1 MKLAPALVV
10 ILLTVFTAES
20 TIAAGDPC
28 MTYTEIYEPHR
39 STAHVVTGGF
49 SCDVGLQPGW
59 YRFTAYTGGKMAE
72 ECQDTG
78 HCGTRTPIWLNGI
91 HPDIADGITDMTACI
106 SYGLNLCC
114 VTEISIQVKKCPEGF
129 YVYNLAA
136 PYGCDSGYCV
146 GSIAPCGPDEAYNYF
161 HKRCGDITPTL
172 TDRPVLYNPIIDEHY
187 RVVYKCEIMY
197 GTPGDNAEFEV
208 AFLFDGELYDDVPND
223 TVVNTGNSLYANLN
237 AWHLGEFRDP
247 TNNRLI
253 WESKMGKEITCAVR
267 ANWEGREEKTDWISS
282 EPKWAGIQIAT
293 HHLINLPQEEESFY
307 ELTFYSTVPFT
318 CWGDRDAD
326 GSCSIEIPFWLGG
339 NGVATSTCKFEI
351 QANKWSDDTQR
362 ADGQII
368 KMRAVKD
375 QDQRNPTQ
383 TMTINLGAPTYRNPF
398 FHEHAGWFVP
408 HMFSG
413 YTPEATI
420 QVRVE
425 DAREGRCT
433 STGDPHIRT
442 FDNGPQAHNIAHGD
456 FVLYASTARE
466 FEVQSRHWTCGSAG
480 TVTCNCGVAVREA
493 NDIVIIDMCQ
503 SRYGYAHP
511 TVSYKTAT
519 GGPLSHAVTVE
530 RDPTGKK
537 HKVSM
542 PSGAYIVSDAR
553 LTHMQITVHAPGAD
567 FRNTEGLCGYWDGD
581 PSNDLRMRDGSLS
594 PSHTWRDWHHE
605 YSEDWRV
612 RGPNFF
618 HDDCF
623 TPTDD
628 PIPNVEYC
636 QCISGNSLECDFKKL
651 VKRNNVGN
659 IQTEMTH
666 GGADD
671 TLLRASG
678 NIQCARRRKRDVAD
692 IRLDPELYT
701 DDLNELGDYDYD
713 PQLNFQP
720 IVNDWPTPNFGI
732 TEDQAR
738 DICREAVTNLT
749 VATACRDVVG
759 IDIFSKVDTCM
770 ADIQVTE
777 DISYALSAAEEI
789 EEECSARAYQN
800 TSLYEVNEDGVA
812 VPPTIITSQL
822 CPRQCSQ
829 RGECVNGT
837 CQCKEGYISADC
849 SMKAGRA
856 PQVLSLPA
864 KGLCDIRHRPC
875 MKAVLLADGLID
887 SENLT
892 CRVTQVPIHNGVREV
907 QHDTTGQTEG
917 RMLSSGEV
925 RCHLPRSPVA
935 LGTPAEREGAV
946 THGMMLSVSNDGQ
959 RFSQELLFTVYD
971 SVCQECTDGGNCF
984 WKPNTCIIRGH
995 CFASGEADPNNWC
1008 QQCLPQFSNTTW
1020 TERPVNQ
1027 APRFNSPSTIT
1038 KVAGEN
1044 LTLTIGA
1051 VDPEGRPLTLS
1062 RDPGSP
1068 SPDGVLLLSNG
1079 ELSWHGHDS
1088 SPFSM
1093 LITITDECGASFQQ
1107 TFQFQIMDCP
1117 CQHNGVCIPDVT
1129 KPRGQGFYTCEC
1141 PGYTGQYCET
1151 EIDECA
1157 ASPCKNGTCI
1167 DRVNG
1172 YNCTC
1177 DAGSTGP
1184 NCGINIDDL
1193 CAQGACHSGVSCIN
1207 LGGGEVRC
1215 GRCPAGYF
1223 GNGYICEDIDE
1234 CADAQAYGCHHICQ
1248 NVPGS
1253 YRCTCQ
1259 PGFLLVGQDCIDLD
1273 ECLVGISECSHI
1285 CVNTNGSYTCLCPQD
1300 LVLGPDGK
1308 ACRDVDEC
1316 LSTPCM
1322 HGGQCH
1328 NGDNQFTCTCPRGWI
1343 GEICEE
1349 DINECVLTNHGCEY
1363 QCTNTPGGYECV
1375 CPEGHVVAADGKS
1388 CEVPSEVLTTVTAQE
1403 ITDCRKT
1410 GCPDKQTQECVEA
1423 NGVHVCQCVAGYYL
1437 AEGGT
1442 LCKESTAFTGEI
1454 TLTTFNG
1461 NKAVFTAD
1469 GLGTPGSREFI
1480 EMATLLEE
1488 ALNTI
1493 LQSSSLQDKFL
1504 GCKVKT
1510 FRQGSVIAEFEIYV
1524 VEDAGLSPSD
1534 VMDAIL
1540 NGLSNN
1546 TISGTNGVIVVIPSS
1561 LQVSSQATD
1570 APDQMW
1576 YNNPMYLTLLC
1587 VGCAVLVTTLIVGAV
1602 CLLTSPKRR
1611 RKMVVRDSMADMGM
1625 TDMTGK
1631 DQGIDGPATEDDK
1644 YE

>member
-1 MKLAPALVV
+1 MKHTTISTNDVEITYPHHLAVALRLP
-10 ILLTVFTAES
+10 IHTIPSLLQDYLS
-20 TIAAGDPC
+20 TPSRIC
-28 MTYTEIYEPHR
+28 FKITYPVSASRLPIHTIPYLLQDYLSRICFKITYPRHPVSASRLPIHATPSLLQDYLYTPSRICFKITYPHHPVSASR
-39 STAHVVTGGF
+39 LPIHTIPYLLQDYLSTPSH
-49 SCDVGLQPGW
+49 
-59 YRFTAYTGGKMAE
+59 
-72 ECQDTG
+72 
-78 HCGTRTPIWLNGI
+78 
-91 HPDIADGITDMTACI
+91 
-106 SYGLNLCC
+106 
-114 VTEISIQVKKCPEGF
+114 
-129 YVYNLAA
+129 
-136 PYGCDSGYCV
+136 
-146 GSIAPCGPDEAYNYF
+146 
-161 HKRCGDITPTL
+161 ITPTL

-253 WESKMGKEITCAVR
+253 WESKMGKEISDLRRTKLTAYRAPRSPWERDERAMSAVTSAMIWNRVMQRGRRCNVERRESAVRAQSEGYESAQQPCLDTKHGDLGALPLLSPISDQCQVTERALCDRSEAYWMYKNDFERNKTDKTALSQRSLCDLKLARVRRERQGRNRGSDQFQVAERSQSSAILMREQERRERRELAVEIPFIVGALWPISGREERAMKVPLGRVYTEPPKARFGVSRPNADVVPPEAITCAVR

-282 EPKWAGIQIAT
+282 EPKWAG
-293 HHLINLPQEEESFY
+293 
-307 ELTFYSTVPFT
+307 
-318 CWGDRDAD
+318 
-326 GSCSIEIPFWLGG
+326 
-339 NGVATSTCKFEI
+339 
-351 QANKWSDDTQR
+351 
-362 ADGQII
+362 
-368 KMRAVKD
+368 
-375 QDQRNPTQ
+375 
-383 TMTINLGAPTYRNPF
+383 
-398 FHEHAGWFVP
+398 
-408 HMFSG
+408 
-413 YTPEATI
+413 I

-1375 CPEGHVVAADGKS
+1375 CPEGHVVAAD
-1388 CEVPSEVLTTVTAQE
+1388 E

-1561 LQVSSQATD
+1561 LQVSSQ
-1570 APDQMW
+1570 
-1576 YNNPMYLTLLC
+1576 
-1587 VGCAVLVTTLIVGAV
+1587 G
-1602 CLLTSPKRR
+1602 
-1611 RKMVVRDSMADMGM
+1611 
-1625 TDMTGK
+1625 
-1631 DQGIDGPATEDDK
+1631 
-1644 YE
+1644 